1 MTEWKMKNG
10 HTIKIADMETSHIKN
25 AIAMLRRKGFVT
37 PAELELYLLSEPN
50 GEAALDEYMRE
61 LDRIK
66 TCPPLAALE
75 AELKRR
81 KTRA

>member
-1 MTEWKMKNG
+1 MEWMMKSG
-10 HTIKIADMETSHIKN
+10 KKINITDMETSHLRN
-25 AIAMLRRKGFVT
+25 AVAMLRRKGFVT

-66 TCPPLAALE
+66 TCLPLATLE

-81 KTRA
+81 ETGA

>member
-1 MTEWKMKNG
+1 MEWVMKSG
-10 HTIKIADMETSHIKN
+10 KKINITDMETSHIRN

-37 PAELELYLLSEPN
+37 PAELEMYLLSEPS

-66 TCPPLAALE
+66 TCLPLATLE

-81 KTRA
+81 ETGA